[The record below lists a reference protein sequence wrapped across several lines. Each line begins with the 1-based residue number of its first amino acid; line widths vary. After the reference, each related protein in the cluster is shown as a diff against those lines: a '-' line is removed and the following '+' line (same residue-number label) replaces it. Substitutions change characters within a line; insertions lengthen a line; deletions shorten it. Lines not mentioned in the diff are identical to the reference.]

1 MGTLPLPQA
10 SCEADLLSLAP
21 WESWRQ
27 GRSPL
32 KVIPPREPLSPLVI
46 SGSIFL
52 VKQGVGGNANEGLL
66 EVLVTPILSPSSS
79 LSSPVPTPTRQPGPA
94 MKSAQ

>member
-1 MGTLPLPQA
+1 MGELPLPQA
-10 SCEADLLSLAP
+10 SCEADLLSPAP

-27 GRSPL
+27 GKSPL
-32 KVIPPREPLSPLVI
+32 KVIPPREPLPPLVI

-52 VKQGVGGNANEGLL
+52 VKKGVSGNANEEVL

-79 LSSPVPTPTRQPGPA
+79 LPPLCPH
-94 MKSAQ
+94 